1 MSVSERKEQKDS
13 VNEMAAYWLVRL
25 VASDCSPE
33 ERCAFE
39 AWKEEDQAHEEAYLR
54 LQRGGALFDRHLGD
68 PQIQSLADRALT
80 ETEPAFW
87 RRSRIQY
94 AAIAASLI
102 LAVGIAVFLN
112 AGVLFNTDSEHT
124 VLASGEQYETAIGE
138 RSTITLPDGSFVTL
152 NTNSRIEV
160 DFTSAAREIR
170 LIRGQ
175 GYFEVEK
182 EVGRPFIVA
191 AGDKRVVAL
200 GTAFDVRF
208 DKADMVQVTL
218 VKGLV
223 EVTDAA
229 PAPRPQEGAN
239 PEAGAKKIRLK
250 PGERLV
256 AKADAAPEIEKTDT
270 VEETSWKTGKL
281 IFRDRP
287 LSAVIEEMNRYSVQ
301 QLALADDPRLAEM
314 RVNGAFNAGRA
325 TSFVSALEAMHPL
338 KATRTGQNELT
349 LVWQE

>member
-1 MSVSERKEQKDS
+1 MNVSERKEQKDS
-13 VNEMAAYWLVRL
+13 VNEMGAYWLVRL
-25 VASDCSPE
+25 MASDCSPE

-39 AWKEEDQAHEEAYLR
+39 AWKEEDPAHEEAYLR

-68 PQIQSLADRALT
+68 PEIQALADRALT
-80 ETEPAFW
+80 ETGPAFW
-87 RRSRIQY
+87 RRPPIQY

-102 LAVGIAVFLN
+102 LAVGIAIFLN
-112 AGVLFNTDSEHT
+112 AGSLFNTDSERA

-138 RSTITLPDGSFVTL
+138 RSTITLPDGSLVTL

-208 DKADMVQVTL
+208 DKKDLVQVTL

-223 EVTDAA
+223 EVADAA
-229 PAPRPQEGAN
+229 SQPAQAGAI
-239 PEAGAKKIRLK
+239 PEADGQKIRLE

-256 AKADAAPEIEKTDT
+256 AKANAAPKIEKTDT

-287 LSAVIEEMNRYSVQ
+287 LKSVIEEMNRYSVQ

-338 KATRTGQNELT
+338 KATRTGRNELT